1 MREKL
6 CDTIGSYL
14 LCKRGEGA
22 QYFFNPDPFKKCM
35 GLGVIK
41 YYLKNGVSLLNQ
53 FEVIFPILEIPLS
66 IDKNSDF
73 FSTPHL

>member
-1 MREKL
+1 
-6 CDTIGSYL
+6 
-14 LCKRGEGA
+14 
-22 QYFFNPDPFKKCM
+22 M

-73 FSTPHL
+73 FSYSAFVKTINALKNNVI